1 MHFFRM
7 NAEIMEQTSC
17 IILSAGSSVR
27 AGSHKALLMFDAE
40 RTFIQKIAETYSLAG
55 VEHVVVV
62 INAELN
68 QLIKERNLVL
78 PEMALLVI
86 NENPELGRFNSLQ
99 TGIKHLKPGNY
110 SFFQNIDNPFT
121 SKTVLAA
128 LLQNKDLAEVII
140 PAFEG
145 KSGHPVLL
153 SPKVAE
159 SIAKSADNQ
168 QRIDEFLRN
177 FHVKKVEVSDGSILA
192 NINSADD
199 YRREGFRI

>member
-55 VEHVVVV
+55 VEQVVVV
-62 INAELN
+62 VNAELN

-110 SFFQNIDNPFT
+110 CFFQNIDNPFT
-121 SKTVLAA
+121 GNAVLSA
-128 LLQNKDLAEVII
+128 LLKYKDSGEVII
-140 PAFEG
+140 PAFGG

-153 SPKVAE
+153 NPGVAE
-159 SIAKSADNQ
+159 SIAKTADNQ

-177 FHVKKVEVSDGSILA
+177 FHVKKVDVSDRNILA
-192 NINSADD
+192 NINTTED
-199 YRREGFRI
+199 YSNEGFGL